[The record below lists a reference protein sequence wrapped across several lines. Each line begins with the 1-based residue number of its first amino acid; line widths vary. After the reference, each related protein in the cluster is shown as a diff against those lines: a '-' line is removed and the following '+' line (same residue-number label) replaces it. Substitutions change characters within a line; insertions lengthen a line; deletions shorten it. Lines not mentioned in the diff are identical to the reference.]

1 MTQGPQGGSPAPR
14 QTFGEGYL
22 FGVPIHGLGWFS
34 SLVISIAVGFAAFF
48 AATFLAI
55 FALLFYNSFAHH
67 ALDFNLTYRDVGLPV
82 GVAVMALAFV
92 YMGRLWVRD
101 LIHRA

>member
-1 MTQGPQGGSPAPR
+1 
-14 QTFGEGYL
+14 
-22 FGVPIHGLGWFS
+22 VPIHGLGWFS

-55 FALLFYNSFAHH
+55 LALLFYNSFAHH